1 MLSSRCH
8 VPGLGGRTSV
18 SVQEESLEVEDDV
31 EPEEPGDY
39 RRTDLTMIGSDDDEL
54 QKDYWEDCNADNNRY
69 NQKVE
74 SDDEDGIERQ
84 GQDIAADMEEEGGE
98 YERENM
104 EDD

>member
-1 MLSSRCH
+1 MNQCH
-8 VPGLGGRTSV
+8 CLGLVGRISV
-18 SVQEESLEVEDDV
+18 LAQAESIEVDYDV

-39 RRTDLTMIGSDDDEL
+39 RRMDLTMIGSDDDEL
-54 QKDYWEDCNADNNRY
+54 QKDYCEDCNADNNRY
-69 NQKVE
+69 NEKVE

-98 YERENM
+98 YKRENM

>member
-8 VPGLGGRTSV
+8 GPGLGGRTSV
-18 SVQEESLEVEDDV
+18 SAQEESLEVEDDV
-31 EPEEPGDY
+31 EPEEPGHY
-39 RRTDLTMIGSDDDEL
+39 SRTDLTMIGSDDEL

-84 GQDIAADMEEEGGE
+84 GKDIAADMEEEGGK

-104 EDD
+104 ENV